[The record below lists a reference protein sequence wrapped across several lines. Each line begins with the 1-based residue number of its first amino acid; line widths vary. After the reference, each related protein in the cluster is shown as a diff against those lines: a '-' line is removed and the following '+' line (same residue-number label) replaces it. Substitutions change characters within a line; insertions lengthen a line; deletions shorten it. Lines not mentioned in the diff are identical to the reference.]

1 MINIWNNHFYIKESK
16 KQSWKVWNRA
26 GELDIVEKLS
36 KKLWD
41 KYLNGPFSLLCRHF
55 PHWVGEGPSLMWK
68 MAHFTT
74 SVGILGSS
82 MRLTAFSST
91 PGLYYVTL
99 PTGSVKV
106 PHSSPATVRLGIL
119 KIPKESVWWGNVPF
133 PNWVGHSNMNLGKEA
148 IAIWK

>member
-106 PHSSPATVRLGIL
+106 PHSSPATVQGPTFLPCHRSSWDLED
-119 KIPKESVWWGNVPF
+119 PKRVRFDGEMSPSHW
-133 PNWVGHSNMNLGKEA
+133 L
-148 IAIWK
+148 